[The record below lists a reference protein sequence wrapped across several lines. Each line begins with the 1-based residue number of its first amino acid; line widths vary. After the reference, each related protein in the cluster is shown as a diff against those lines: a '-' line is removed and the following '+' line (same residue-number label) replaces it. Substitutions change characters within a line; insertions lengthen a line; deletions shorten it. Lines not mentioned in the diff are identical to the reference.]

1 MTKKDFETFMYIG
14 ADKLLICAFSKIDSK
29 ILYKNESKF
38 IELNNHIDESR
49 IINFLSEN
57 IFKLEKKINHFIHD
71 INLIV
76 NREKFKSVNI
86 SNKQNVYSEIK
97 KKDQKNILIDLKNYI
112 HNNYANYSIIHYM
125 INHYIIDDNIQKSFD
140 FKKKCNHFCV
150 DTTFILLDKQDVV
163 FYNKIFEKF
172 QISVEKFICGKYIF
186 SIFDSYEFNECE
198 MGLKISSG
206 FNQNEVFLVQKSVE
220 KKGFFERFFNF
231 FN

>member
-76 NREKFKSVNI
+76 NSEQFQSVNI
-86 SNKQNVYSEIK
+86 SIKQNVYSEVKKKIK
-97 KKDQKNILIDLKNYI
+97 KTYLLI
-112 HNNYANYSIIHYM
+112 
-125 INHYIIDDNIQKSFD
+125 
-140 FKKKCNHFCV
+140 
-150 DTTFILLDKQDVV
+150 
-163 FYNKIFEKF
+163 
-172 QISVEKFICGKYIF
+172 
-186 SIFDSYEFNECE
+186 
-198 MGLKISSG
+198 
-206 FNQNEVFLVQKSVE
+206 
-220 KKGFFERFFNF
+220 
-231 FN
+231 